1 MISKKELHLFF
12 LMQNPP
18 LYWNGYRMNQFSRLD
33 LLSCE
38 QYSLSHGAFPCAWAP
53 PPILREQLS
62 ATQNYSPSRDQVF
75 ALIPI

>member
-1 MISKKELHLFF
+1 MISNKELHLFF
-12 LMQNPP
+12 LMQKAP
-18 LYWNGYRMNQFSRLD
+18 LYRNGYRMDQFNRLD

-38 QYSLSHGAFPCAWAP
+38 QCSLSHTAFPCAWAP
-53 PPILREQLS
+53 SLILREQLN